1 MMRQKIYQV
10 DAFTSKLFGGNPAAV
25 CIMDKW
31 LSDETMQQ
39 IASENRLSETA
50 FSVLE
55 NGKYTIRWFTPDLEV
70 ELCGH
75 ATLATAHVLFEHLA
89 YNKQVIEF
97 NSPHSGALMVENTE
111 EGLVLDFPADTVE
124 EIRIP
129 YDVVKTL
136 HASPVKAFR
145 GKTDFMFVFAGR
157 SEVEKMKPNFK
168 LLAEMGGRGVIVT
181 APGVD
186 VDFVSRFFAPQTGID
201 EDPVTG
207 SAHTTLTP
215 FWSATLG
222 RKKLRAL
229 QVSARGG
236 ELICED
242 LGERVKIAGK
252 AVTYMVGELFI

>member
-1 MMRQKIYQV
+1 MGQKIYQV
-10 DAFTSKLFGGNPAAV
+10 DAFTPKLFGGNPAAV
-25 CIMDKW
+25 CVMEKW
-31 LSDETMQQ
+31 LPDETMQQ

-50 FSVLE
+50 FSVSE
-55 NGKYTIRWFTPDLEV
+55 NGHYTIRWFTPDREV

-75 ATLATAHVLFEHLA
+75 ATLATAHVLYEHLDHSDE
-89 YNKQVIEF
+89 VIEF
-97 NSPHSGALMVENTE
+97 HSPHSGVLMVEKTA

-157 SEVEKMKPNFK
+157 SEIEQMKPDFK
-168 LLAEMGGRGVIVT
+168 LLSEMGGRGVIVT
-181 APGVD
+181 APGVN

-215 FWSATLG
+215 YWSEVLG
-222 RKKLRAL
+222 KKKLTAR
-229 QVSARGG
+229 QVSPRGG
-236 ELICED
+236 ELVCED
-242 LGERVKIAGK
+242 LGERVKISGR
-252 AVTYMVGELFI
+252 AVTYLVGEIFL

>member
-1 MMRQKIYQV
+1 MRQKIYQV

-31 LSDETMQQ
+31 LPDETMQQ

-50 FSVLE
+50 FSVPD
-55 NGKYTIRWFTPDLEV
+55 NGKYVIRWFTPDLEV

-75 ATLATAHVLFEHLA
+75 ATLASAHVLFEHRGFA
-89 YNKQVIEF
+89 GKEIEF
-97 NSPHSGALMVENTE
+97 VSPHSGALKVEKTE
-111 EGLVLDFPADTVE
+111 EGLVLDFPADVVE

-145 GKTDFMFVFAGR
+145 GRTDFMFVFAGR
-157 SEVEKMKPNFK
+157 SEIENMKPDFK

-181 APGVD
+181 APGVN
-186 VDFVSRFFAPQTGID
+186 VDFVSRFFAPQTGIN

-222 RKKLRAL
+222 KKKLKAL
-229 QVSARGG
+229 QVSERGG

-252 AVTYMVGELFI
+252 AVTYMEGELLI

>member
-1 MMRQKIYQV
+1 MRQKIYQV

-25 CIMDKW
+25 CVLDQWLPDK
-31 LSDETMQQ
+31 TMQQ

-55 NGKYTIRWFTPDLEV
+55 NGKYTIRWFTPDVEV

-75 ATLATAHVLFEHLA
+75 ATLATAHVLFTHLSYA
-89 YNKQVIEF
+89 GKVIEF
-97 NSPHSGALMVENTE
+97 NSPHSGLLKVESTE
-111 EGLVLDFPADTVE
+111 EGLVLDFPTDEVE

-136 HASPVKAFR
+136 HASPVKAYK

-157 SEVEKMKPNFK
+157 SEVEHMRPDFK

-186 VDFVSRFFAPQTGID
+186 VDFVSRFFAPQTGIN

-215 FWSATLG
+215 YWSATLG
-222 RKKLRAL
+222 RKKMRAL
-229 QVSARGG
+229 QVSERGG

-242 LGERVKIAGK
+242 LGDRVKITGK
-252 AVTYMVGELFI
+252 AVTYLEGNLYI